1 MNDFSNLS
9 DEIADILEGVFESEE
24 VTKEDEISDVSED
37 RREQILSMVDASNMN
52 AEEYNVFMDYGIA
65 NAVNI
70 FYKSTGKVPERSV
83 ILEVVSNALSMAV
96 VTYNIDI
103 AKEAK
108 AAFRTHYGWKVRQV
122 ITDYFREMDKSR
134 KN

>member
-37 RREQILSMVDASNMN
+37 RREQILSMVDVSNMN

-70 FYKSTGKVPERSV
+70 FHKSTGKVPERSV